1 MCLLFAR
8 SCLVVAAFCAQ
19 TSFVRD
25 DVEDIRLAES
35 RAEGAEEA
43 VVRVDTEGAALI
55 N

>member
-8 SCLVVAAFCAQ
+8 SCLVVVAFCAQ